1 MSIIKPSEEQLRF
14 FSSQNI
20 PLSQV
25 YDATGLPAKKWKQNM
40 RELDMLVA
48 IGVSPC
54 EKSGHRVRTRAGH
67 CAQCNTHAL
76 AFLKRF
82 EEENYIYLA
91 VSKGSGLL
99 KIGVTGDLV
108 DRESALNQSGYGEI
122 SDWKITDNRYCDNAG
137 EVEHRAHCLLS
148 EYRVS
153 RSYEKEGY
161 LVDCQE
167 IFNCSQNKAIYA
179 IKKAIKLSSI

>member
-1 MSIIKPSEEQLRF
+1 MSIIRPSEEQLRF

-20 PLSQV
+20 PLSKV
-25 YDATGLPAKKWKQNM
+25 YDAKGLSAKKWKQDM
-40 RELDMLVA
+40 RNLNMLVA

-54 EKSGHRVRTRAGH
+54 KKNGHRVRTRAGH

-82 EEENYIYLA
+82 EEENYIYIA
-91 VSKGSGLL
+91 VSKRSGFL
-99 KIGVTGDLV
+99 KIGVTGDLE

-122 SDWKITDNRYCDNAG
+122 SDWKITHSLYCDNAG
-137 EVEHRAHCLLS
+137 EVEHRAHDLLS

-153 RSYEKEGY
+153 RSFEKEGS
-161 LVDCQE
+161 LVDCRE
-167 IFNCSQNKAIYA
+167 IFNCSRNKAIYA
-179 IKKAIKLSSI
+179 IKKAIS

>member
-1 MSIIKPSEEQLRF
+1 MSIIKPTEEQLHF

-25 YDATGLPAKKWKQNM
+25 YDATGLPAKEWKQNM

-48 IGVSPC
+48 INVSPC
-54 EKSGHRVRTRAGH
+54 KKNGHRVRTRAGH

-82 EEENYIYLA
+82 MVENYIYVA

-153 RSYEKEGY
+153 RSYEKEGS